1 MSKKD
6 ELLDELFDSAK
17 SAVHYLTGILKDLAE
32 ETYSLDTIGVDIEEV
47 GEKAGAVTSILNE
60 LMNLHLTGSL
70 EEDVDI
76 WAHYG
81 GVK

>member
-1 MSKKD
+1 MSKKE

-32 ETYSLDTIGVDIEEV
+32 KTYSLDTIGVDIEGIE
-47 GEKAGAVTSILNE
+47 EKNGAVISVLND
-60 LMNLHLTGSL
+60 LKDLHLNGSL
-70 EEDVDI
+70 EEDVNV
-76 WAHYG
+76 WTHYR